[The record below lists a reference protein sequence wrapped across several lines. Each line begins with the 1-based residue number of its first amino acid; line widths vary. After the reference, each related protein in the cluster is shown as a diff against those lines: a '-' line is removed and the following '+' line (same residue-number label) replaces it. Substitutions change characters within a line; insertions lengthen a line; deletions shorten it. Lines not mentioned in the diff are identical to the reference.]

1 MSYNIYLV
9 EDEESLNDILCMYL
23 EQEGF
28 IVKAFKDGKSALK
41 EINNPEINLW
51 ILDIMLPDIDG
62 IELLRNIK
70 NKNNDIPVIFMSAR
84 NSDIDRIT
92 GLELG
97 SDDYIS
103 KPFLP
108 RELVIRAK
116 KILERVYG
124 NDKPKEEIKISTYVI
139 DLKKRIVK
147 ENEQLIELTSK
158 EFELLLVFS
167 EHLGQALSRQQIID
181 RVWGEDYF
189 CSDRVVDNLIKR
201 LRKKLKNLQIET
213 IYGFGYR
220 SEKWKKI
227 IHFHFRYGK
236 ILHCQF

>member
-9 EDEESLNDILCMYL
+9 EDEEALNEILCMYL
-23 EQEGF
+23 KQEGF
-28 IVKAFKDGKSALK
+28 NVKSFSDGKSALK
-41 EINNPEINLW
+41 EINNSEINLW

-70 NKNNDIPVIFMSAR
+70 NKNENIPVIFMSAR

-116 KILERVYG
+116 KLLDRTYG
-124 NDKPKEEIKISTYVI
+124 DSKTKSETTISSYTI

-147 ENEQLIELTSK
+147 ENGNAIELTSK
-158 EFELLLVFS
+158 EFELLLFFS
-167 EHLGQALSRQQIID
+167 ENSGQALSRQQIID

-201 LRKKLKNLQIET
+201 LRKKLENLQIET
-213 IYGFGYR
+213 IYGYGYR
-220 SEKWKKI
+220 SE
-227 IHFHFRYGK
+227 R
-236 ILHCQF
+236 

>member
-28 IVKAFKDGKSALK
+28 IVKAFKDGRSALK

-51 ILDIMLPDIDG
+51 ILDIMLPEIDG

-70 NKNNDIPVIFMSAR
+70 NKNENIPVIFMSAR

-124 NDKPKEEIKISTYVI
+124 NDKFKEEVSISTYKL

-147 ENEQLIELTSK
+147 ENDKTIELTSK
-158 EFELLLVFS
+158 EFELLLFFS
-167 EHLGQALSRQQIID
+167 ENFGQALSRQQIID

-201 LRKKLKNLQIET
+201 LRKKLENLQIET
-213 IYGFGYR
+213 IYGYGYR
-220 SEKWKKI
+220 SE
-227 IHFHFRYGK
+227 R
-236 ILHCQF
+236 

>member
-220 SEKWKKI
+220 SEK
-227 IHFHFRYGK
+227 
-236 ILHCQF
+236 

>member
-1 MSYNIYLV
+1 MGYCIYLV
-9 EDEESLNDILCMYL
+9 EDEAALNEILCMYL

-28 IVKAFKDGKSALK
+28 VVKSFKNGRSALK
-41 EINNPEINLW
+41 EINNSEINLW

-70 NKNNDIPVIFMSAR
+70 NKNENIPVIFMSAR

-116 KILERVYG
+116 KILDRTYG
-124 NDKPKEEIKISTYVI
+124 DSKTKSETTISSYTI

-147 ENEQLIELTSK
+147 ENDKTIELTSK
-158 EFELLLVFS
+158 EFELLLYFAQYP
-167 EHLGQALSRQQIID
+167 GQALSRQQIID
-181 RVWGEDYF
+181 KVWGEDYF
-189 CSDRVVDNLIKR
+189 CSDRIVDNLIKR
-201 LRKKLKNLQIET
+201 LRKKLENLQIET
-213 IYGFGYR
+213 IYGYGYR
-220 SEKWKKI
+220 SE
-227 IHFHFRYGK
+227 R
-236 ILHCQF
+236 